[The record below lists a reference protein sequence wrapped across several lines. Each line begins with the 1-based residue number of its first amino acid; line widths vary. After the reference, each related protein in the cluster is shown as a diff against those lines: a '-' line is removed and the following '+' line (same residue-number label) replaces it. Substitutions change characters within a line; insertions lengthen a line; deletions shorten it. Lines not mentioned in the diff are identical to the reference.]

1 MNRVPSDPDAL
12 SAQEKRSL
20 LAQFLK
26 SASSEDTSNLS
37 LEQRRL
43 CLLRRLGPGASRN
56 VRGVFELTGA
66 LDFALLRDSLSAV
79 LARHEILRS
88 KFVDLE
94 GRPLRVAA
102 PPQKLSIPTV
112 DLRASRKEER
122 QREVQRLLDTRLR
135 EHIEIANG
143 QTARLLV
150 VHTGEEAHLL
160 LVAMDEMAADQRT
173 VDLVVHEAVDY
184 YNLHKTA
191 APPPDPVQYGDF
203 VLRERAWLR
212 SDAFTSDLDY
222 WKQALAD
229 AAPLDLPT
237 DHVRPTTKTHATAMQ
252 ATTLPPALTQA
263 IDALALR
270 EGTIPSVA
278 VLAAFQALMARY
290 SRQEDI
296 LIGGQADV
304 RSSFGCER
312 MAGQFSNQLVLRTRV
327 SPGAGF
333 RDLLA
338 RTARTVA
345 GAEAHQKMPF
355 EALVASLQPERDL
368 SRTPLFQVM
377 FLWEEADRPGGRD
390 DGLSIARVD
399 TVSPEGKFDLTL
411 SVARRDEGL
420 LARMEYNVDLFDGE
434 TIERMLGHL
443 RHLLEDAVAH
453 PDRAIARLGLL
464 SVRERE
470 QLVKGF
476 NATAAKFPAD
486 ACVHTLIEAQAA
498 RTPKSPALMYED
510 TFAQG
515 VTGVGL
521 LASGGLSYGDLNT
534 RANQLAH
541 HLRTLGV
548 GVESRVGIYMERSL
562 DIIIAILATM
572 KAGGC
577 YVPLDPEYPDDRIRY
592 MLGDTRPAVVLTH
605 DRLRARLP
613 AASGVQVLC
622 LDGAFQQI
630 AAAAASNPDV
640 PVGPANLAY
649 VMYTSGSTGVP
660 KGVMVTHGGI
670 VNNLWW
676 RQTRWPLTADD
687 KVMQQS
693 SFSFDPSVWCTF
705 WPLIAG
711 AQLVLVPDRQCSD
724 PAALARIITQH
735 GITTYTAVPSLNT
748 VLLETP
754 GISFGNKLR
763 YIFSGGERLMSDLRT
778 LVGATTSASLFNMYG
793 PTEATI
799 DATFWECP
807 PSGALATTPIGTP
820 VPNAQIYLLDAQFQP
835 VPVGVPGELHIG
847 GAGLARGYQHAPQ
860 LTAERFVP
868 DPFSGRAGA
877 RLYRSGDLARVRADG
892 NIEFVGRLDDQVKVR
907 GVRIELEEI
916 EVAIRSHPCVVDC
929 AAAVVPASGGGA
941 SLAAYV
947 VTREPLSSKDL
958 AEYVGRMLTGQM
970 MPQTFT
976 FLTQLPRLPNGK
988 VDRRALPEPVAE
1000 ARERAFV
1007 EPETDLQ
1014 REIATAFAEVLD
1026 VQALSIDD
1034 NFFDFGGNSLLI
1046 ALLASRLSTTY
1057 DMDLPLPEIF
1067 EKATVRG
1074 VAHVVDTFQR
1084 EGIKGVMRLRTTAQL
1099 DAEAVLDPSI
1109 TAEGLPFANLLN
1121 PAQVFITGATG
1132 YVGSFLVERL
1142 LRTTRATVH
1151 CLVRA
1156 TGQPDSVPVW
1166 YQADRD
1172 ESAAPN
1178 GDRLPEP
1185 AGTQGERAGLQRI
1198 KETLQLY
1205 KIWDDAFEARIVP
1218 VVGDLAKPLLGL
1230 TREKFDALAGTIDV
1244 IYHSGA
1250 FVNFLY
1256 PYEGLKPA
1264 NVLGTQ
1270 EVLRLATTKQL
1281 KAVNHVSTVDVL
1293 LGTHIPRPFME
1304 DETPLLTPIDAP
1316 DGYPRSKWVAEK
1328 LVNVARQRGVPVC
1341 VFRPG
1346 LIMSHTTSG
1355 ATQTSDYILVNLKG
1369 YIQLGMMP
1377 EEFHALQVAPVDYV
1391 AAAIVHI
1398 SRQRESFGKFFHL
1411 WAQKPILMSKA
1422 HEWVQS
1428 FGYQLKVLPF
1438 KEVREVV
1445 VDVDQSSPLYP
1456 FVPFYRRES
1465 DERVL
1470 PAAHDPKVLQHL
1482 DLNLELQN
1490 TINSLK
1496 GSGIECPPMSEDL
1509 SHRCLQYLIDV
1520 GYLRPPAAVGAELM
1534 PVPVSS

>member
-1 MNRVPSDPDAL
+1 MNRLSGDTDAL
-12 SAQEKRSL
+12 SVQEKKTL
-20 LAQFLK
+20 LAQFLT

-37 LEQRRL
+37 VEQRRL

-66 LDFALLRDSLSAV
+66 LDAAAFAASVSAV
-79 LARHEILRS
+79 LERHEILRS
-88 KFVDLE
+88 KFVDLG

-102 PPQKLSIPTV
+102 PGQAIAIPTI
-112 DLRASRKEER
+112 DLRASRAEQQ
-122 QREVQRLLDTRLR
+122 QREVQRLLETRLR
-135 EHIEIANG
+135 EHIDIATG
-143 QTARLLV
+143 MPARLLLV
-150 VHTGEEAHLL
+150 RTDGERHQLL
-160 LVAMDEMAADQRT
+160 IAVDEMAADQRT
-173 VDLVVHEAVDY
+173 VDQVVREAVEH
-184 YNLHKTA
+184 YNARMHP
-191 APPPDPVQYGDF
+191 APRPAPEQYGAF
-203 VLRERAWLR
+203 VLRERAWLG
-212 SDAFTSDLDY
+212 SDAFGEDLAY
-222 WKQALAD
+222 WKRTLAD
-229 AAPLDLPT
+229 AAPLDLTP
-237 DHVRPTTKTHATAMQ
+237 DHIRPATKTHNTAMQ
-252 ATTLPPALTQA
+252 TVTMPAPM
-263 IDALALR
+263 LR
-270 EGTIPSVA
+270 ELEALVEREGVSLSVT
-278 VLAAFQALMARY
+278 VLAAFQVLLARY
-290 SRQEDI
+290 ARQEDI
-296 LIGGQADV
+296 LIGTETDV
-304 RSSFGCER
+304 RASFGCEE

-327 SPGAGF
+327 SPGLSF

-338 RTARTVA
+338 RTRRTVDEA
-345 GAEAHQKMPF
+345 QAHQKMPF
-355 EALVASLQPERDL
+355 ETLVASMQTERDL
-368 SRTPLFQVM
+368 SHTPLFQVM
-377 FLWEEADRPGGRD
+377 FLWEDDDCAAGRP
-390 DGLSIARVD
+390 DGLSSRRVG
-399 TVSPEGKFDLTL
+399 TVVPEGKFDLTL
-411 SVARRDEGL
+411 AVARREQGL
-420 LARMEYNVDLFDGE
+420 LARIEYNVDLFE
-434 TIERMLGHL
+434 PQTIERMLGHL
-443 RHLLEDAVAH
+443 QRILDAAAAH
-453 PDRAIARLGLL
+453 PGRPLAALRFL
-464 SVRERE
+464 SEHE
-470 QLVKGF
+470 HDQLVSTF
-476 NATAAKFPAD
+476 NATAAERPAA
-486 ACVHTLIEAQAA
+486 ACVHDLIQSQAA
-498 RTPKSPALMYED
+498 RTPNAVAVVFED
-510 TFAQG
+510 TFATG

-521 LASGGLSYGDLNT
+521 LGSGTLTYSDLNA

-541 HLRTLGV
+541 HLRALGV
-548 GVESRVGIYMERSL
+548 APESRVGIYMERSL
-562 DIIIAILATM
+562 DIVVAMLATM

-577 YVPLDPEYPDDRIRY
+577 YVPLDPEYPEDRLRY

-605 DRLRARLP
+605 DRLRATLP
-613 AASGVQVLC
+613 AAAGVHVLC
-622 LDGAFQQI
+622 VDSAFQQI
-630 AAAAASNPDV
+630 AARPTSTPARN
-640 PVGPANLAY
+640 VGPANLAY

-660 KGVMVTHGGI
+660 KGVMVTHGSV

-676 RQTRWPLTADD
+676 RQTRWPLNADD

-724 PAALARIITQH
+724 PAALARIITHH
-735 GITTYTAVPSLNT
+735 GITCYTAVPSLNT
-748 VLLETP
+748 VLLATP

-778 LVGATTSASLFNMYG
+778 LIGATTSASLFNMYG

-807 PSGALATTPIGTP
+807 PSGALESTPIGRP
-820 VPNAQIYLLDAQFQP
+820 IPNARILLLDGDMQL
-835 VPVGVPGELHIG
+835 VPVGVPGELYIG
-847 GAGLARGYQHAPQ
+847 GIGLARGYQHAPQ
-860 LTAERFVP
+860 LTAERFLP
-868 DPFSGRAGA
+868 DPFASEEGQ
-877 RLYRSGDLARVRADG
+877 RLYRSGDLARYRHDG
-892 NIEFVGRLDDQVKVR
+892 NIEFAGRLDDQVKVR

-916 EVAIRSHPCVVDC
+916 EVAIRSHPHVVDC
-929 AAAVVPASGGGA
+929 AVAIVAAPGSGA
-941 SLAAYV
+941 ALAAYV
-947 VTREPLSSKDL
+947 VTREPLPSKDL
-958 AEYVGRMLTGQM
+958 ADYLAKSLTGQM
-970 MPQTFT
+970 MPQHFT
-976 FLTQLPRLPNGK
+976 FLADLPRLPNGK
-988 VDRRALPEPVAE
+988 VNRQALPEPVAE
-1000 ARERAFV
+1000 ARERTFV

-1014 REIATAFAEVLD
+1014 REIATAFADVLD
-1026 VQALSIDD
+1026 VPALSIDD

-1099 DAEAVLDPSI
+1099 EAEATLDPTI

-1121 PAQVFITGATG
+1121 PANVFVTGATG

-1142 LRTTRATVH
+1142 LRTTRATVY

-1156 TGQPDSVPVW
+1156 SGQQDSVPVW
-1166 YQADRD
+1166 FQADD
-1172 ESAAPN
+1172 AATRAE
-1178 GDRLPEP
+1178 GGP
-1185 AGTQGERAGLQRI
+1185 APTGSQAEREGLARI

-1205 KIWDDAFEARIVP
+1205 KIWDDAFEARIRP

-1230 TREKFDALAGTIDV
+1230 TRDQFNMLGGTIDT

-1270 EVLRLATTKQL
+1270 EVLRLATTRQL
-1281 KAVNHVSTVDVL
+1281 KAVHHVSTVDVL
-1293 LGTHIPRPFME
+1293 LGTHIPRPFIE
-1304 DETPLLTPIDAP
+1304 DETPLLHPIDAP

-1341 VFRPG
+1341 IFRPG

-1391 AAAIVHI
+1391 AGAIVHI
-1398 SRQRESFGKFFHL
+1398 SRQRSSFGKFFHL
-1411 WAQKPILMSKA
+1411 WARKPILMSKA

-1438 KEVREVV
+1438 TEVRDVV

-1465 DERVL
+1465 AERVL
-1470 PAAHDPKVLQHL
+1470 PAAHDPKLLQHL
-1482 DLNLELQN
+1482 DLDLELQN
-1490 TINSLK
+1490 TIDALV
-1496 GSGIECPPMSEDL
+1496 GSGLECPPMSEDL

-1520 GYLRPPAAVGAELM
+1520 GYLKSPAAVAAEL
-1534 PVPVSS
+1534 VAAS